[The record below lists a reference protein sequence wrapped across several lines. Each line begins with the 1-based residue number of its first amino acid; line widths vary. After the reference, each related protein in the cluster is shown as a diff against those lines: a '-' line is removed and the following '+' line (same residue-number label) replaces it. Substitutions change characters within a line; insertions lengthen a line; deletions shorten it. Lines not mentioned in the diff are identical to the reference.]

1 MYILYFRGGGAVKS
15 KIFDLRNIVKK
26 LRLAAAVIRNDLIS
40 VFAAQA
46 SFFVVISSI
55 PFALLLCSSMKY
67 VVDVSAV
74 DRWLQDNISGEVG
87 KAVTGLFSEAVD
99 KSGIPLISFT
109 AATTLWASSKG
120 VNAVI
125 RGVSQVYGSRC
136 RGELFLWD
144 IFRSLVYTLCF
155 VSLIVGSAG
164 LLVFG
169 NALRKYAGDYLPLL
183 DVVYTLLPRLS
194 LFIFLAILTMFFAL
208 VYSTAARRGKR
219 VAREGY
225 SDIAKKCPKGFAHQ
239 LPGAIFSAFAWVL
252 FSYLYSLYM
261 KTFPQSSYIYGS
273 LAAVALMMLWLYT
286 CMMIMLLGAEINK
299 YIFLKG
305 KR

>member
-1 MYILYFRGGGAVKS
+1 MRS
-15 KIFDLRNIVKK
+15 KIFDIRSALKRLRH
-26 LRLAAAVIRNDLIS
+26 AAAVVRTDLIS

-55 PFALLLCSSMKY
+55 PFAVLLCSSMKY
-67 VVDVSAV
+67 VIDVEAV
-74 DRWLQDNISGEVG
+74 DIWLQENISGEVG
-87 KAVTGLFSEAVD
+87 RAVTSLFSEAVE
-99 KSGIPLISFT
+99 KSGIPLVSFT
-109 AATTLWASSKG
+109 AATTLWAASKG

-136 RGELFLWD
+136 EKEFFLWD
-144 IFRSLVYTLCF
+144 IFRSLIYTLCF
-155 VSLIVGSAG
+155 VSLVVGSAA

-183 DVVYTLLPRLS
+183 DVIYTLLPRLS
-194 LFIFLAILTMFFAL
+194 LIIFIFILTMFFAL

-219 VAREGY
+219 
-225 SDIAKKCPKGFAHQ
+225 IAKVNYLDMTKKCPRSFASQ
-239 LPGAIFSAFAWVL
+239 FPGAIFSALAWVL

-261 KTFPQSSYIYGS
+261 RSFPQSSYIYGS

-286 CMMIMLLGAEINK
+286 CMLIMLFGAEINK
-299 YIFLKG
+299 YVYMK
-305 KR
+305 KKK

>member
-1 MYILYFRGGGAVKS
+1 MRS
-15 KIFDLRNIVKK
+15 KIFDIRYIVKK
-26 LRLAAAVIRNDLIS
+26 LRLAGTQIKGDLIS

-67 VVDVSAV
+67 VVDVAAV
-74 DRWLQDNISGEVG
+74 DRWLQDNVSGEVG
-87 KAVTGLFSEAVD
+87 RAVTSLFSEAVE
-99 KSGIPLISFT
+99 KSGIPLLSFT

-136 RGELFLWD
+136 AREFFLLD
-144 IFRSLVYTLCF
+144 ILRSLIYTLCF
-155 VSLIVGSAG
+155 VCLIVGSAG

-183 DVVYTLLPRLS
+183 DVIYTLLPRLS
-194 LFIFLAILTMFFAL
+194 LFIFLCVLTLFFAL

-219 VAREGY
+219 IGRDEY
-225 SDIAKKCPKGFAHQ
+225 LSTAKKCPKGFAAQ
-239 LPGAIFSAFAWVL
+239 FPGAVFSAAAWVL

-261 KTFPQSSYIYGS
+261 KSFPQSSYIYGS
-273 LAAVALMMLWLYT
+273 LAAVALMMLWLYI
-286 CMMIMLLGAEINK
+286 CMLIMLFGAEINK
-299 YIFLKG
+299 YIYLK
-305 KR
+305 KKKH